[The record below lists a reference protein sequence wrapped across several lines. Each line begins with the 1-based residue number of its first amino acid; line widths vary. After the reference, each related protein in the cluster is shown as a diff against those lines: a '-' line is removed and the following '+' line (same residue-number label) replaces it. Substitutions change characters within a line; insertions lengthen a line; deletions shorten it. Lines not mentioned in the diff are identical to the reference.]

1 MLAATTLLKVDY
13 LRARVVNLAHLR
25 LFWVPYS
32 KAIICNY
39 LVKHLVT
46 DVLPPLDCV
55 IEPEHLHP
63 IGFKYGTVDAPVG
76 MRGGWR

>member
-1 MLAATTLLKVDY
+1 MLTTTTLVLRDD
-13 LRARVVNLAHLR
+13 LRARVVNLTHLR
-25 LFWVPYS
+25 LFWVSDS
-32 KAIICNY
+32 KTIVSNH

-63 IGFKYGTVDAPVG
+63 IGFKYCTIDASVG
-76 MRGGWR
+76 M

>member
-1 MLAATTLLKVDY
+1 MLAATALFLGDY
-13 LRARVVNLAHLR
+13 LRARVINLAHLR
-25 LFWVPYS
+25 LFRVSDS
-32 KAIICNY
+32 KTIICNH

-63 IGFKYGTVDAPVG
+63 IGFKYGTVDASVG
-76 MRGGWR
+76 M

>member
-1 MLAATTLLKVDY
+1 M
-13 LRARVVNLAHLR
+13 RARVVNLACLR
-25 LFWVPYS
+25 LFLVPDS
-32 KAIICNY
+32 KTIICDH

-55 IEPEHLHP
+55 VEPEHLHP
-63 IGFKYGTVDAPVG
+63 IGFKNGTVDASVG